1 LQVPENNGG
10 NPRWGPNFNRLLEKP
25 SAFIDGW
32 LYGTCY
38 YRGGRLSLI
47 IADPDFACK
56 FSTSSGFDL

>member
-1 LQVPENNGG
+1 
-10 NPRWGPNFNRLLEKP
+10 LLEKP